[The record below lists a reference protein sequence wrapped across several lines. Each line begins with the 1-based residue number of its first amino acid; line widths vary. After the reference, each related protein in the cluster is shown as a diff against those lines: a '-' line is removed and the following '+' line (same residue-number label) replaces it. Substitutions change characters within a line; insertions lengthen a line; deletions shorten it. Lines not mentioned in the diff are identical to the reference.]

1 MQPYNERIRIESIA
15 DNSLYA
21 YGVNTAMI
29 QASFQIFQR
38 YLTDGLTLELGP
50 GEGIMTDL
58 LVSVCSELTVVDG
71 AQLFL
76 DLIKAK
82 HPHIK
87 VVNALFEEFEP
98 DMRFDNI
105 ILGHVLEH
113 VENPVEILK
122 RAQKWLSPGGR
133 ILAAVPNSRSLHR
146 QAAVLMGLLPFEDA
160 LNEADLHHG
169 HRRVYNPES
178 FRGDFLKAGLSIEV
192 SGGYWLKPVSNGQI
206 ERDWTPAMLDAFMA
220 LGERYPDIA
229 GEIYV
234 VARNEPRP
242 QYFHSSWQQGDEN

>member
-1 MQPYNERIRIESIA
+1 MQTHKEKSRIESIA
-15 DNSLYA
+15 ANSLYA

-29 QASFQIFQR
+29 EATFRVFER
-38 YLTDGLTLELGP
+38 YITNGETLELGP
-50 GEGIMTDL
+50 GEGVMTNL
-58 LVSVCSELTVVDG
+58 LASTCSSLTVVDG
-71 AQLFL
+71 AQIFL
-76 DLIKAK
+76 DTIKAK
-82 HPHIK
+82 HPHVK

-98 DMRFDNI
+98 EMRFSNI

-113 VENPVEILK
+113 VDNPVEILR
-122 RAQKWLSPGGR
+122 RASNWLNPGGR

-146 QAAVLMGLLPFEDA
+146 QAAVLMGLLPFEES
-160 LNEADLHHG
+160 LNEADHHHG

-206 ERDWTPAMLDAFMA
+206 ERDWTPAMLDAFMV

-234 VARNEPRP
+234 IARNEPRP
-242 QYFHSSWQQGDEN
+242 QYFHSGWRQSDQG